1 MMSDRDTA
9 PPDGPLAGITVL
21 DFGQVFQGPYAT
33 MLMARAG
40 ADVIKIEPPGIGE
53 PLRRRSIGAGGTS
66 LSLAIMNS
74 NKRAITLNLKAE
86 RGRAL
91 LREMA
96 QRADV
101 LLENFAPGVMDKLG
115 VGWTALHAI
124 NKRLI
129 YATGTGFG
137 ISGPDANNLAMDMT
151 IQAASGIASVTGF
164 PDGPPTKAGPTLV
177 DIMGGTALYGGV
189 VTALYERDRTGVGRL
204 VEVAMQEAVYA
215 SMAASFDYLHRT
227 GEIPPRPGNRQS
239 GRSGAPY
246 NTYPTNDGWVSMQT
260 VTEEHW
266 RNLCRAMGRDE
277 LAEDA
282 RFATNAARMENVDA
296 TDAVVADW
304 TRTLAK
310 MEVFAATS
318 RYRIP
323 CAPVRTVAEVT
334 NDPHMHERGMLH
346 RIEHPDLGPVVVPSS
361 PIRLHGA
368 AQPPMQPSPRL
379 GEHNEAVYGGWL
391 GLTGT
396 EIAALREG
404 GVI

>member
-189 VTALYERDRTGVGRL
+189 VTALYERDRTGIGRL